1 MGDGGHVLDHRHF
14 KTGGLER
21 ADGRFASRTGAL
33 DKNFH
38 GLQAV
43 LHSSAG
49 SRFSGGLRGK
59 RGALAAA
66 PEAHAAGGGPGN
78 GVALGVGD
86 SHHGVVE
93 GRADMHLALLDIFPL
108 SAAGT
113 DFLALLCGSH
123 SISFPPLLLFV
134 RDGALRTLAGTG
146 VGFAALAAHG
156 ETLAVA
162 QAAVRTDLGQ
172 VLDVQSHLAAKIAQ
186 ETFARALGA
195 VDRFDGRGDV
205 RAWLFTIAR
214 NVWVDHCRRHRRE
227 TELPGEDLPGG
238 GDFAGALEDRE
249 EVLALHRILHTL
261 PEPYKEVFGLRV
273 FGELSFRAIGQVFGK
288 TEGWARV
295 TYYRAKSRILRQWE
309 AERDESEL

>member
-1 MGDGGHVLDHRHF
+1 MDFESLYRLYFRDVYRYVR
-14 KTGGLER
+14 GL
-21 ADGRFASRTGAL
+21 SR
-33 DKNFH
+33 D
-38 GLQAV
+38 
-43 LHSSAG
+43 
-49 SRFSGGLRGK
+49 
-59 RGALAAA
+59 
-66 PEAHAAGGGPGN
+66 E
-78 GVALGVGD
+78 
-86 SHHGVVE
+86 
-93 GRADMHLALLDIFPL
+93 HLA
-108 SAAGT
+108 
-113 DFLALLCGSH
+113 
-123 SISFPPLLLFV
+123 
-134 RDGALRTLAGTG
+134 
-146 VGFAALAAHG
+146 
-156 ETLAVA
+156 EE
-162 QAAVRTDLGQ
+162 
-172 VLDVQSHLAAKIAQ
+172 IAQ

-249 EVLALHRILHTL
+249 EVLALHGILHTL

-273 FGELSFRAIGQVFGK
+273 FGELPFRAIGQVFGK